1 MPDKEFSYE
10 KPTDIEKESFRIIGE
25 ELANEGIV
33 LKKKQE
39 PYIKRC
45 IHTSADFS
53 YARTLTFSKKAVK
66 ILEKLISEGADI
78 ICDTNMALAGINK
91 RALKHTGCEAHCFM
105 ADERIR
111 EIAEKEKITRAAAS
125 MQAATHLDGKKIF
138 AIGNAPTALIE
149 LDRLH
154 REEGFEPDFII
165 GVPVGFVNVVYA
177 KELIIESDIPYIV
190 NRGRK
195 GGSNIAACLVN
206 AALYQVTGRQI

>member
-1 MPDKEFSYE
+1 MKDEEFVFVKPDE
-10 KPTDIEKESFRIIGE
+10 IEKESFRIIGE
-25 ELANEGIV
+25 ELEEQGIE

-53 YARTLTFSKKAVK
+53 YALTLTFSKKAIK
-66 ILEKLISEGADI
+66 TLEGLLKEGALV

-91 RALKHTGCEAHCFM
+91 TALKRLGCEAHCFM

-111 EIAEKEKITRAAAS
+111 EMAHKEGITRAAAS
-125 MQAATHLDGKKIF
+125 MQAASKLDGRKIF
-138 AIGNAPTALIE
+138 VIGNAPTALIE

-154 REEGFEPDFII
+154 RDEGFDPDFII
-165 GVPVGFVNVVYA
+165 GAPVGFVNVVYA
-177 KELIIESDIPYIV
+177 KEQIIKSDIPYIV

-206 AALYQVTGRQI
+206 AALYNVENRQL

>member
-1 MPDKEFSYE
+1 MKDEEFVFVKPDE
-10 KPTDIEKESFRIIGE
+10 IEKESFRIIGE
-25 ELANEGIV
+25 ELEEQGIE

-45 IHTSADFS
+45 IHTSA
-53 YARTLTFSKKAVK
+53 
-66 ILEKLISEGADI
+66 
-78 ICDTNMALAGINK
+78 MALAGINK
-91 RALKHTGCEAHCFM
+91 TALKRLGCEAHCFM

-111 EIAEKEKITRAAAS
+111 EMAHKEGITRAAAS
-125 MQAATHLDGKKIF
+125 MQAASKLDGRKIF
-138 AIGNAPTALIE
+138 VIGNAPTALIE

-154 REEGFEPDFII
+154 RDEGFDPDFII

-177 KELIIESDIPYIV
+177 KEQIIKSDIPYIV

-206 AALYQVTGRQI
+206 AALYNVENRQL